1 VAAVDG
7 AGALLAH
14 RGPHLGRAR
23 PRDRV
28 QLRRVPGAG
37 GVGRLQRPRGT
48 LSHLL
53 GWSGQPSPE
62 PGVSEGRVGRH
73 PGGGLPL
80 QTPPDEVKEE
90 RVITTLEGGLQLPGA
105 GGPPGL
111 ASPRPA
117 SVEDCGA
124 VREGGGRAV
133 ARVAFRGYEIFCSLR
148 LV

>member
-1 VAAVDG
+1 M
-7 AGALLAH
+7 
-14 RGPHLGRAR
+14 
-23 PRDRV
+23 
-28 QLRRVPGAG
+28 
-37 GVGRLQRPRGT
+37 
-48 LSHLL
+48 
-53 GWSGQPSPE
+53 
-62 PGVSEGRVGRH
+62 SEGRVGRH

-80 QTPPDEVKEE
+80 QTSPDEVKEE

-133 ARVAFRGYEIFCSLR
+133 ARVACNSVRDYPADFYPFRQIAVR
-148 LV
+148 